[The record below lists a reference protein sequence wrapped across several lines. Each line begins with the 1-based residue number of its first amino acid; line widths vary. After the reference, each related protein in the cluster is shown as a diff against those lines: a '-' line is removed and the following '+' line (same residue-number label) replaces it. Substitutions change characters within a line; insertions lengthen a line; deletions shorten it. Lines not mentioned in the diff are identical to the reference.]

1 MKQLQQNYREALYL
15 VYFEN
20 MSYAQT
26 AEIMGKSVKQITNMV
41 YRGKHSLRGL
51 WKKERNYGCEIMRS
65 VWKKFKR
72 IAQVQ
77 YKQKQHRSYMMTVS
91 SVTIC
96 LVVIVGL
103 ASVMP
108 GVAQNIIVSDYDT
121 FKTTASI
128 FTDGTM
134 FGYLLIGL
142 IAFVLGVC
150 GQVTILCLHIHNL
163 QKEEKEMGDKDDR
176 NHR

>member
-1 MKQLQQNYREALYL
+1 MRNHE
-15 VYFEN
+15 
-20 MSYAQT
+20 
-26 AEIMGKSVKQITNMV
+26 
-41 YRGKHSLRGL
+41 
-51 WKKERNYGCEIMRS
+51 ERLEE
-65 VWKKFKR
+65 VQKR

-77 YKQKQHRSYMMTVS
+77 YKQKQRRSYMMAVS
-91 SVTIC
+91 SVAVC

-108 GVAQNIIVSDYDT
+108 GVAQNITVSDYDT

-150 GQVTILCLHIHNL
+150 VTILCLHIHNL
-163 QKEEKEMGDKDDR
+163 QKEEKEMRDEDDR

>member
-1 MKQLQQNYREALYL
+1 MRNHE
-15 VYFEN
+15 
-20 MSYAQT
+20 
-26 AEIMGKSVKQITNMV
+26 
-41 YRGKHSLRGL
+41 
-51 WKKERNYGCEIMRS
+51 ERLEE
-65 VWKKFKR
+65 VQKR

-77 YKQKQHRSYMMTVS
+77 YKQKQHRSYMMAVS
-91 SVTIC
+91 SVAVC

-108 GVAQNIIVSDYDT
+108 GVAQNITVSDYDT

-128 FTDGTM
+128 FTEGTM

-150 GQVTILCLHIHNL
+150 VTILCLHIHNL

>member
-1 MKQLQQNYREALYL
+1 MRNHE
-15 VYFEN
+15 
-20 MSYAQT
+20 
-26 AEIMGKSVKQITNMV
+26 
-41 YRGKHSLRGL
+41 
-51 WKKERNYGCEIMRS
+51 ERLEE
-65 VWKKFKR
+65 VQKR
-72 IAQVQ
+72 IAKVQ
-77 YKQKQHRSYMMTVS
+77 YKQKQRRSYMMAVS
-91 SVTIC
+91 SVAVC

-128 FTDGTM
+128 FTEGTM

-150 GQVTILCLHIHNL
+150 VTILCLHIHNL
-163 QKEEKEMGDKDDR
+163 QKEEKEMGDKDDE
-176 NHR
+176 NIIDNLSQVLVAMLGCIISGVLL